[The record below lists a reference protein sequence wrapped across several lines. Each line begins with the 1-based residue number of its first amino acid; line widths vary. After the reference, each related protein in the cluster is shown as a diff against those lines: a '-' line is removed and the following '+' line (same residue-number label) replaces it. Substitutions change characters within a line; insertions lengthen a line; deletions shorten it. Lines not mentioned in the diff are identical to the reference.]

1 MGKLKAV
8 HLRIEVGCVSE
19 EYDNVR
25 GGMVGFP
32 MRNMGLVL
40 YRDLGMVGVLLHTIT
55 MMLLSST
62 SWKKLSR
69 TFGNKDRVPIVS
81 AWQYPPS
88 YQHNSARARG
98 RMDASSLA

>member
-32 MRNMGLVL
+32 MRNMGLVFVSIFG
-40 YRDLGMVGVLLHTIT
+40 DGWGSPTHHNHDDAVIDFLGKIEPNV
-55 MMLLSST
+55 
-62 SWKKLSR
+62 WE
-69 TFGNKDRVPIVS
+69 
-81 AWQYPPS
+81 
-88 YQHNSARARG
+88 
-98 RMDASSLA
+98 